1 MVFCVK
7 GLPKKKVMFCR
18 RTKQFNQI
26 EMYVMIVFMT
36 INVSRLQRAQKLF
49 NCYSF
54 VTQII
59 SNMKKYIW
67 CLNYTVY
74 LSSAIAEGN
83 NSQTEISFILQIW

>member
-1 MVFCVK
+1 
-7 GLPKKKVMFCR
+7 MFCR

-54 VTQII
+54 VAQII

-67 CLNYTVY
+67 CLNYTV
-74 LSSAIAEGN
+74 SV
-83 NSQTEISFILQIW
+83 ISHC